1 MTTELTETGWPSEL
15 RRQYLNCSA
24 EGQRVKNDKLLF
36 LREMGHVIVSDRY
49 AGIVQIL
56 TKRQI

>member
-1 MTTELTETGWPSEL
+1 MKTELTETGWPSEL

-36 LREMGHVIVSDRY
+36 LREMGQVIVSDR
-49 AGIVQIL
+49 
-56 TKRQI
+56 